1 MPLMLLLKV
10 AFQKKKGKT
19 MTKLDK
25 IAKALGVKET
35 QKIITLILELE
46 YDYDRMSESGQ
57 ETYEKL
63 MTVLEIK

>member
-1 MPLMLLLKV
+1 
-10 AFQKKKGKT
+10 

>member
-1 MPLMLLLKV
+1 
-10 AFQKKKGKT
+10 

-35 QKIITLILELE
+35 QKIINLILELE

>member
-1 MPLMLLLKV
+1 MSYLNNIKTLT
-10 AFQKKKGKT
+10 KGKT

-35 QKIITLILELE
+35 QKIINLILELE
-46 YDYDRMSESGQ
+46 YDYGRMSESGR

-63 MTVLEIK
+63 MTILEIK

>member
-1 MPLMLLLKV
+1 
-10 AFQKKKGKT
+10 

-35 QKIITLILELE
+35 QKIINLILELE
-46 YDYDRMSESGQ
+46 YDYGRMSESGR

-63 MTVLEIK
+63 MTILEIK

>member
-1 MPLMLLLKV
+1 MSYLNNIKTLT
-10 AFQKKKGKT
+10 KGKT

-35 QKIITLILELE
+35 QKIINLILELE

>member
-1 MPLMLLLKV
+1 
-10 AFQKKKGKT
+10 

-25 IAKALGVKET
+25 IAKVLGVIET
-35 QKIITLILELE
+35 QKIITIILELE